1 MNFLKKHFISTCL
14 TITLFFFILASPT
27 LLAWDNCPFGIIN
40 DEYPGDCGRY
50 IDTNN
55 DGICDQSQPNPATS
69 QNQEV
74 ENNETSTT
82 EEQLLSEET
91 ITEKSILTNKNII
104 ILIASFLI
112 TALGIITTKIL
123 TKKQLLSTMKEKI
136 LWNILLL
143 IFFMPS
149 AITGVLLTLM
159 VDFPILREISINFIE
174 LHSYTSFFFM
184 WISGYHILWHTTYY
198 IKGMKKVFKK

>member
-14 TITLFFFILASPT
+14 TITIFLFLMTSPT

-82 EEQLLSEET
+82 EEQLLREET

-104 ILIASFLI
+104 ILITSFLI
-112 TALGIITTKIL
+112 TALGIIITKIL

>member
-14 TITLFFFILASPT
+14 TITLFFFLMTSPT

-50 IDTNN
+50 LDTNN

-82 EEQLLSEET
+82 EEQLLREET

-104 ILIASFLI
+104 ILITSFLI

-149 AITGVLLTLM
+149 AITGVLLILM
-159 VDFPILREISINFIE
+159 VDFPPLREISINFIE

>member
-1 MNFLKKHFISTCL
+1 MDFSKKHFISTVL
-14 TITLFFFILASPT
+14 TIILFFFLLTSPT

-50 IDTNN
+50 IDTNS

-69 QNQEV
+69 QNQEI

-82 EEQLLSEET
+82 EEQHLSAET

-104 ILIASFLI
+104 TLIASFFITISLI
-112 TALGIITTKIL
+112 IITKIL
-123 TKKQLLSTMKEKI
+123 TKKQMLSTMKEKI

-143 IFFMPS
+143 VFFMPS
-149 AITGVLLTLM
+149 AITGILLTLM

-198 IKGMKKVFKK
+198 MKGMKKLFKK